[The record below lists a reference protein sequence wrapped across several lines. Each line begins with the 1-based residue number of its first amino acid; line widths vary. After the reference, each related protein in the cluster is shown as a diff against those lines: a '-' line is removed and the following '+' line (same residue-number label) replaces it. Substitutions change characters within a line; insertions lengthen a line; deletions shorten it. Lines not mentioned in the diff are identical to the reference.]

1 MKKAD
6 MTAGIIGMLFSAAT
20 FAATLGFKQF
30 KNVPVGPEFFPR
42 YLSVGLFICSAA
54 LFIQALRRADDGK
67 ASPTLRL
74 KDAGMRRLL
83 VGIGIIAVYAFLW
96 DIAGFPVI
104 TPVAI
109 FALIF
114 LLGHRKYL
122 LMAIFALG
130 TTAVIFSVFKLLL
143 AIDLPLGFLESLFY

>member
-6 MTAGIIGMLFSAAT
+6 IAAGLIGMLFSGAAFT
-20 FAATLGFKQF
+20 ATLGFKQF
-30 KNVPVGPEFFPR
+30 KNVPIGPEFFPR
-42 YLSVGLFICSAA
+42 YLSAGLFLCSAV
-54 LFIQALRRADDGK
+54 LFVQALRRADSGK
-67 ASPTLRL
+67 AAALSL

-83 VGIGIIAVYAFLW
+83 AGIAIIALYAFLW

-104 TPVAI
+104 TPAAV

-114 LLGHRKYL
+114 LLGYRKYL
-122 LMAIFALG
+122 SMAVFALG
-130 TTAVIFSVFKLLL
+130 TTAVIFCAFKLLL